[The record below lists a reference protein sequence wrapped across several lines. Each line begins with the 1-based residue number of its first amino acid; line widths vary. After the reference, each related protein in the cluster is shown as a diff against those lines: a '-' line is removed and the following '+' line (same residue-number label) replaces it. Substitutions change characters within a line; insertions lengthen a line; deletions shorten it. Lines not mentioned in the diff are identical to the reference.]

1 MNRKGNRRRKRSRK
15 KRSWDQS
22 EERKGEQVLLVR
34 CYTVVDGEPAL
45 DSFPFMIGG
54 IERRAAKKRAVKT
67 N

>member
-1 MNRKGNRRRKRSRK
+1 MKLDIEGLSTRF
-15 KRSWDQS
+15 QS
-22 EERKGEQVLLVR
+22 

-45 DSFPFMIGG
+45 DSFPFMIAG